1 MAKSNANAQMV
12 TKLMFRLLP
21 VQILL
26 AVVGAVNGIVSSFF
40 ASNYVGVEA
49 MSAVGLYGPLQML
62 LGAVSTVLVGGSVIL
77 CGKYMGQNQQEKLHG
92 VFSLTMTLAVLASC
106 FFVTLFLILG
116 FFDLTG
122 FFTRDG
128 TVRVLFNRY
137 LLGQTIGVF
146 PMILGNLF
154 TSFLAMENRGKRTT
168 VASLVYIAVNVALH
182 YLFVQV
188 LRWEAFGLALASSL
202 GLWVFLLIESQP
214 FLTGKTHM
222 HFLPKDIPWRE
233 SGALLRIGFPS
244 AANSGY
250 QTARGLILNWLIMAY
265 VGSMGVSALATA
277 NNLLGIFWSIPAGM
291 LAVSRLMISV
301 SVGEEDR
308 RTLTDVM
315 GVMFKRFIPLMMAVS
330 LALILLAEP
339 LTRIF
344 YQDPAVPVYG
354 LTLWGLRI
362 LPICMPLSIIC
373 THFVCYGQ
381 ASGKEGL
388 IHIVSLL
395 DGVVCVAGFTALLI
409 PWLGMNSVYIA
420 NVINGIVS
428 ALVFLVYACWKNRC
442 FPRTMDQLMVIPS
455 GFGVPSSERMDL
467 TVCSMEEVVSISRQ
481 IRSFC
486 QARHIDPR
494 RSYLAGLSMEE
505 MAGNI
510 VEHGFSQDQREHS
523 IDVRV
528 AHKGNDII
536 LRIKDDCAPFDPAEQ
551 QKLADAK
558 DLTKNVGIRMVFSM
572 ATDVS
577 YQNIFGLN
585 VLTIHI

>member
-1 MAKSNANAQMV
+1 MTKNNANAQMV

-26 AVVGAVNGIVSSFF
+26 AAVGSVNGIVSSFF
-40 ASNYVGVEA
+40 ASNYVGVGA
-49 MSAVGLYGPLQML
+49 MSAVGLYSPLQML
-62 LGAVSTVLVGGSVIL
+62 LQAVSITLVGGSVIL
-77 CGKYMGQNQQEKLHG
+77 CGKYMGQNRQEKLHG
-92 VFSLTMTLAVLASC
+92 VFSLTVTLAVLASC
-106 FFVTLFLILG
+106 FFVMLFLVMG

-122 FFTRDG
+122 FFTRDR
-128 TVRVLFNRY
+128 TVRLLFDRY
-137 LLGQTIGVF
+137 LLGQTIGVL
-146 PMILGNLF
+146 PLILGNLF

-168 VASLVYIAVNVALH
+168 MASLVYIAVNVTLNF
-182 YLFVQV
+182 LFVQV

-202 GLWVFLLIESQP
+202 GLWVFLLIEAQP

-222 HFLPKDIPWRE
+222 RFQSKDLPWRE
-233 SGALLRIGFPS
+233 SGALLRIGFPG
-244 AANSGY
+244 AANNGY

-265 VGSMGVSALATA
+265 VGSVGVSALATA
-277 NNLLGIFWSIPAGM
+277 NNLLGIFWSIPTGM

-315 GVMFKRFIPLMMAVS
+315 GVMFKRFFPLMLAV
-330 LALILLAEP
+330 ALGLTLLAEP

-344 YQDPAVPVYG
+344 YQDPAAPVYG
-354 LTLWGLRI
+354 MTLWGLRI
-362 LPICMPLSIIC
+362 LPVCMPLSIIC

-420 NVINGIVS
+420 NVLNGIVA
-428 ALVFLVYACWKNRC
+428 ALAFLVYACWKNRR
-442 FPRTMDQLMVIPS
+442 FPRTMDELMVIPG

-467 TVCSMEEVVSISRQ
+467 TVRSMEEVVTISRH

-486 QARHIDPR
+486 TARHIDPR

-510 VEHGFSQDQREHS
+510 VEHGFTRDKREHS

-528 AHKGNDII
+528 VHKGDDII

-551 QKLADAK
+551 QKLADAG
-558 DLTKNVGIRMVFSM
+558 DLTKNIGIRMVFSM
-572 ATDVS
+572 ATDVK
-577 YQNIFGLN
+577 YQNILGLN
-585 VLTIHI
+585 VLTIRI